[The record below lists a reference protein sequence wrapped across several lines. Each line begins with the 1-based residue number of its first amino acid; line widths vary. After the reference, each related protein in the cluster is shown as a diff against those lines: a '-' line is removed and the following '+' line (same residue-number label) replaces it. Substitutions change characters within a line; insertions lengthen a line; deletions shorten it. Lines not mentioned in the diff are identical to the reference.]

1 MLKSKIYLEVCK
13 VHFTFVASNF
23 TEMKDYKRHLTL
35 LPHKW
40 QVVGFVMLVVV
51 VVCFVPFYFLQQQ
64 YSHELWPIYLYL
76 AGDFV
81 LSAALLMICLSKEKV
96 EDEYIMS
103 VRFRALTIV
112 AIIFFIANVLSEMVY
127 GRLLPFMIKDHF
139 EYHWSDI
146 YFKNG
151 EIGRWTVIGYVTR
164 WVNYL
169 LSINL
174 IQFIYILILKIMVR
188 LGKGNIMKSYL
199 LPHRY
204 KKVGWWLLVV
214 SALLI
219 PVSLKVMNDVLDW
232 GNGSPD
238 TSGKYLAVSR
248 VIVLLTCIAVF
259 LVCMSKEEYE
269 DEYIRSIRARV
280 LAYFVIFYVIIS
292 FIVRHYG
299 NIAIFAMD
307 LTEIKEIE
315 LLYHIGRFMVW
326 TPLAAILYAIVLKRV
341 LSKNVKESSNEE

>member
-1 MLKSKIYLEVCK
+1 MC
-13 VHFTFVASNF
+13 FTFVVSNF
-23 TEMKDYKRHLTL
+23 TIMRDYKKHLTL

-40 QVVGFVMLVVV
+40 QVVGFVMLATIAI
-51 VVCFVPFYFLQQQ
+51 CFVPFYFLQQQ

-81 LSAALLMICLSKEKV
+81 LSAALLMLCLSQEKV

-103 VRFRALTIV
+103 VRFRALTIA

-151 EIGRWTVIGYVTR
+151 EIGQWTVIGYVIR

-174 IQFIYILILKIMVR
+174 IQFIYILILKVMVR

-204 KKVGWWLLVV
+204 KKAGWWLLVV

-232 GNGSPD
+232 VNGSPE
-238 TSGKYLAVSR
+238 TSCKYLAVSR
-248 VIVLLTCIAVF
+248 VIVLLICISVF

-280 LAYFVIFYVIIS
+280 LAYYVIFYVIIS
-292 FIVRHYG
+292 FIVRHYS
-299 NIAIFAMD
+299 NVAIFAMD

-315 LLYHIGRFMVW
+315 LLYHIGRFVVW
-326 TPLAAILYAIVLKRV
+326 TPFAAVLYALVLRKV
-341 LSKNVKESSNEE
+341 LSNNVKESSNEE